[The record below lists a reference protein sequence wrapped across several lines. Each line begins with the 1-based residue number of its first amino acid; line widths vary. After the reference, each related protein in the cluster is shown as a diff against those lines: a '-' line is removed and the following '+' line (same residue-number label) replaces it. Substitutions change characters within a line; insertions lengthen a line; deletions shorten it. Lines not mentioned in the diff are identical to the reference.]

1 MIVETKLSSLKVG
14 HYVVEI
20 KQQNDDFKL
29 KSPSHIKST
38 AVIDNLADKGVKT
51 VLIDDE
57 KTIAAEVKNT
67 PEVINNAS
75 TSLSKNELTPENLK
89 SVKEVI
95 TKSKLVLNKT
105 FSDVRNGCDIDL
117 EPIIDITSSS
127 VDSIFNNVDSLS
139 CLVSIRNKSEY
150 LLEHSTSVSV
160 YLSIF
165 ASYLKI
171 DKATVYQ
178 MTLGAFLHDVGKV
191 VVPDNILDKPG
202 KLTDEEFFIMKT
214 HANHS
219 ADILKKTKGVSQLSY
234 EVAAYHHEK
243 LDGNGYPFKLKAD
256 KISKYCRMMS
266 ICDIFDALTSDR
278 CYKKGSCHYKAF
290 IILRNL
296 ANNHNHL
303 DIELVEEFIKAIGAY
318 PVGSL
323 VQLSSNRV
331 AIVER
336 RNKSDSLRPG
346 VRLFFNCEENEYQET
361 EELDLSSSDDYIVK
375 GVKASDFDLDMDD
388 VIEFLIKQA

>member
-1 MIVETKLSSLKVG
+1 MIIETKLSSLKVG
-14 HYVVEI
+14 HYVIDI
-20 KQQNDDFKL
+20 KEQNDSYKL
-29 KSPSHIKST
+29 ESPSHIKSA
-38 AVIDNLADKGVKT
+38 AVIANLADKGVKT

-57 KTIAAEVKNT
+57 KTIAAKLNST
-67 PEVINNAS
+67 SKTTNNAS
-75 TSLSKNELTPENLK
+75 IQLPKNELTPENLN
-89 SVKEVI
+89 SVKDI
-95 TKSKLVLNKT
+95 ISKSKAVLNKT
-105 FSDVRNGCDIDL
+105 FSDVKTGCDIDL
-117 EPIIDITSSS
+117 GPIIDVTSSA
-127 VDSIFNNVDSLS
+127 VDSIFNDVDSLS
-139 CLVSIRNKSEY
+139 CLVNIRNKSEY

-165 ASYLKI
+165 ASYLNI
-171 DKATVYQ
+171 DKETVYQ

-191 VVPDNILDKPG
+191 MVPDVILNKPG
-202 KLTDEEFFIMKT
+202 KLTDDEFFIMKT

-219 ADILKKTKGVSQLSY
+219 ADILKETKGISQLSY

-256 KISKYCRMMS
+256 KINKYCRMMS
-266 ICDIFDALTSDR
+266 ICDIFDALTADR

-296 ANNHNHL
+296 ANHHNHL
-303 DIELVEEFIKAIGAY
+303 DVDLVEEFIKAIGAY

-323 VQLSSNRV
+323 VQLNSNRV

-336 RNKSDSLRPG
+336 RNKSDSLKPG
-346 VRLFFNCEENEYQET
+346 VRLFYDCENNEYQET